1 MSKKSNNRSIISG
14 NFKSYDTAY
23 LVKCTNSPIRT
34 IELTG
39 RYKKKYEG
47 TKRKK
52 NVQGCKN
59 WTAHRGIRLPRDL
72 LPFGIDMA
80 GEATAD
86 PSPCLGT

>member
-39 RYKKKYEG
+39 RYKKS
-47 TKRKK
+47 TKGQREKRT
-52 NVQGCKN
+52 CKGV
-59 WTAHRGIRLPRDL
+59 RGGPLI
-72 LPFGIDMA
+72 A
-80 GEATAD
+80 GYV
-86 PSPCLGT
+86 CLGICCLSALTWLARRRPIRVRV